1 MFSRFRRRRTAAPAA
16 SPSVAILPSCVA
28 PSAETPG
35 RTRVPS
41 LATATRD
48 YARALDAGLIDSL
61 GAHEMTRLYL
71 GMGGEIWA
79 WQRARRLVGL
89 PAWRAKPVLV
99 ESGEREA
106 AATWMLQDIPMW
118 ERALAALEA
127 EVVRARRYH
136 MPPPAPLV
144 VPPAVMAAIKAHRD
158 AALERALRRRGRGD
172 EGGGGPDL
180 VPTAPT
186 AGPPPGR

>member
-1 MFSRFRRRRTAAPAA
+1 MPAKPERTPEELLKYLGDGDIKAGIELYRTARMESETVLEVIREARRPVDQSRLGLAIEAA
-16 SPSVAILPSCVA
+16 TQAEKWIEPEQSRLRSLIEESK
-28 PSAETPG
+28 SDAETDS
-35 RTRVPS
+35 REYQIWYVQKYLTR
-41 LATATRD
+41 AA
-48 YARALDAGLIDSL
+48 
-61 GAHEMTRLYL
+61 
-71 GMGGEIWA
+71 
-79 WQRARRLVGL
+79 
-89 PAWRAKPVLV
+89 
-99 ESGEREA
+99 EA
-106 AATWMLQDIPMW
+106 A
-118 ERALAALEA
+118 
-127 EVVRARRYH
+127 RARRYH